1 MMLAISSNAGDWLAA
16 GMLAVAMVVGV
27 LRGATGR

>member
-1 MMLAISSNAGDWLAA
+1 MSIAITTNVGDWLAA

-27 LRGATGR
+27 IRGATGR